1 VKPAH
6 HLTAMEDQRDYR
18 LAAADAFERAEQTRD
33 RDVADA
39 YRGLAEA
46 YLMLARFREKP
57 PADPASTTRKR
68 WVVAVVSPR

>member
-1 VKPAH
+1 VKPSH
-6 HLTAMEDQRDYR
+6 YLTAMEDERDYR
-18 LAAADAFERAEQTRD
+18 AAAADAMRRAEMTKD
-33 RDVADA
+33 LDVADA

-57 PADPASTTRKR
+57 SGGAASTTRKR